1 MRLAKMFIVGAV
13 PDSLIIMKK
22 AKQGNQKGYKFV
34 PEDERSKSPNR
45 PKRSFWNVATGGRMK

>member
-1 MRLAKMFIVGAV
+1 MFIVGAV

-22 AKQGNQKGYKFV
+22 AKIGKQKGYKFV

-45 PKRSFWNVATGGRMK
+45 PKRSFWNVATGGRMR